1 MVSILASFDE
11 CLINNITCV
20 DANKEIL
27 VLTVPMIHFNDFV
40 HELQAV
46 LMAINKATNSIMI
59 PICISHSPINPN
71 KDFIVVFRT
80 HENVQSLSLDGW
92 FTTNIV

>member
-1 MVSILASFDE
+1 MVSILISIDE
-11 CLINNITCV
+11 CLNNYITCP

-27 VLTVPMIHFNDFV
+27 VLTVPMTHFNDFV
-40 HELQAV
+40 NELQAV

-80 HENVQSLSLDGW
+80 HENV
-92 FTTNIV
+92 